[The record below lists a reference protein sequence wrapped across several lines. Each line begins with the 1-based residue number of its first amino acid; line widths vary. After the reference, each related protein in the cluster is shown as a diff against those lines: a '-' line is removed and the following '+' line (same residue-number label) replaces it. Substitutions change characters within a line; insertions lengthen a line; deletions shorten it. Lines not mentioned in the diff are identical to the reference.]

1 MKKKYLEC
9 GKIVT
14 THGVAGEVRLQPWCD
29 EAEELSGIKKLYLD
43 AEGKQPI
50 RIVRARPHKNMVI
63 LKIKDVDTVEQ
74 AVLYRNRVLYVDRN
88 SLNLE
93 EGEYF
98 VQDLLG
104 MKVYD
109 VDNGKFYGTLT
120 DVLETGANNVYE
132 LTCDDGSKKLVPAI
146 PQVVIERDV
155 DAETMKIRP
164 LKGLFDDED

>member
-14 THGVAGEVRLQPWCD
+14 THGIAGEVRLQPWCD
-29 EAEELSGIKKLYLD
+29 TADELSGIKKLYLD
-43 AEGKQPI
+43 PDGKQPI
-50 RIVRARPHKNMVI
+50 CIVRARSHKNMVI
-63 LKIKDVDTVEQ
+63 LKIKDIDTVEQ
-74 AVLYRNRVLYVDRN
+74 AVLYRNRVLYVDRR
-88 SLNLE
+88 SLDLG

-109 VDNGKFYGTLT
+109 VDNGKLYGTIT

-132 LTCDDGSKKLVPAI
+132 LTADDGSKKLVPAI
-146 PQVVIERDV
+146 PQVVIERDI
-155 DAETMKIRP
+155 DAEIMKIRP
-164 LKGLFDDED
+164 LEGLFDDED